1 MTTKAQARIAAME
14 AERELLGTVH
24 SINGAL
30 QGLANTVQF
39 ENEHFTERIQRIEV
53 QLSQM
58 YAVLNRVVA
67 HLGEE
72 RDAGNWWKHNGDG
85 GQP

>member
-39 ENEHFTERIQRIEV
+39 ENEHFAERIRRLEV

-72 RDAGNWWKHNGDG
+72 RDAGDW
-85 GQP
+85 